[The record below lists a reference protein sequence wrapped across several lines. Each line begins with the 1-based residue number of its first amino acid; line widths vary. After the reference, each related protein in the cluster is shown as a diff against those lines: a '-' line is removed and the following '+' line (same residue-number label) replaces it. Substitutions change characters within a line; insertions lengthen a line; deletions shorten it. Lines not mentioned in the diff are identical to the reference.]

1 MSVFLEKLQVLC
13 LGKPYFLQSTD
24 TWHLMEE
31 IQIFNKVYS
40 QISSTL
46 QNVARIWTEGDKYKE
61 SVNIWPDE
69 CSEVCNTLAVSYV
82 YLQSRCCQTGLL
94 SSLNTATN
102 CYKQNS
108 ATSPNTLPCTDFR
121 AADISNSIPLCL
133 PNGHM
138 TSYVNSGRH
147 HVSEWE
153 LACRNHCFVSWTGP
167 PKTQNKKCF
176 PH

>member
-1 MSVFLEKLQVLC
+1 MSVFLEKLKVLC

-121 AADISNSIPLCL
+121 AADISNSIPLFAKWTHDQLCKQW
-133 PNGHM
+133 
-138 TSYVNSGRH
+138 TSSRERVR
-147 HVSEWE
+147 VSVQKS
-153 LACRNHCFVSWTGP
+153 LFCFLNWTP
-167 PKTQNKKCF
+167 
-176 PH
+176 